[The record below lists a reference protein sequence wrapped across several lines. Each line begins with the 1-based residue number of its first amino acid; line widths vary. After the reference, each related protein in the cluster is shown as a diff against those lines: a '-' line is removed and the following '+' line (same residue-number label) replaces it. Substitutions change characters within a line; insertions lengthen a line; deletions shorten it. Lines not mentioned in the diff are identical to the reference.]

1 MNLLMRLQSPLRD
14 RRGRI
19 SPLKASTFAFIAIV
33 PTFAILWPWMTD
45 SAGGDPSIMLTYTT
59 GTWSC
64 WLFILSLTVTP
75 ARRIFGL
82 TQVVALRRMLGVGA
96 VAYAL
101 AHCVVFFWLIHYDW
115 ATFVKETQRPTIW
128 VATAATVGF
137 LVLAATSLDS
147 AVAKMG
153 LWWNRVHN
161 LTYVLTGAALLHFL
175 LSRASTAGLPF
186 LLAGVFFWLMAWRVL
201 DRFRSGTSVRS
212 LLGLGV
218 AVVVFTIGFEAVW
231 LYFYRGRQLLR
242 TLTGEVTLNADFFNP
257 VPASLQLLIVTL
269 AVPLL
274 MATLRRPGLARRFRL
289 SPLRVGEKPLGAG
302 VASG

>member
-1 MNLLMRLQSPLRD
+1 MPGLAMRLQSPLRD

-59 GTWSC
+59 GSWSC

-75 ARRIFGL
+75 VRRVFGWPQL
-82 TQVVALRRMLGVGA
+82 ITVRRMLGVGA
-96 VAYAL
+96 VAYTL

-115 ATFVKETQRPTIW
+115 PTFVKETQRPTIW
-128 VATAATVGF
+128 IATAASIGF

-153 LWWNRVHN
+153 VWWNHLHN
-161 LTYVLTGAALLHFL
+161 LTYILTATALLHFL
-175 LSRASTAGLPF
+175 LSRASTSGVPF

-201 DRFRSGTSVRS
+201 DRYRKGANVAW
-212 LLGLGV
+212 LLGMGL
-218 AVVVFTIGFEAVW
+218 AVTAFNIAFEVVW
-231 LYFYRGRQLLR
+231 LFFYRGRVPLR
-242 TLTGEVTLNADFFNP
+242 TLTGEFTLQADFFTP
-257 VPASLQLLIVTL
+257 VPASLQLLLLSLT
-269 AVPLL
+269 VPLL
-274 MATLRRPGLARRFRL
+274 VAVLRRPATARRPRFT
-289 SPLRVGEKPLGAG
+289 PLAAREKPLGAG
-302 VASG
+302 A